1 MTPAASTWLSALAL
15 MVCAAISGGAP
26 SLGAAEADYAPAI
39 SGEVL
44 HANTLEF
51 GVLNFR
57 DVVARPELHGRKML
71 FDRCQA
77 KAYGGIVSG
86 WLSIDLPKPDPQ
98 GGPASAIV
106 YKAHFDLVKADLA
119 TLLRQLGGNAENLS
133 GTLNGWVDFTIPAD
147 HPDQMSGHGELS
159 ITDGSFVQLP
169 VLANLLVGDPGASK
183 GKDRL
188 DTRFNLG
195 EGKLSLV
202 FAQIDSPAAKISIFG
217 HISYDGDLRLS
228 MEPLFANK
236 IANAITGGVA
246 TFLLNP
252 LTRRAARFAVRGQI
266 TNPVLVS
273 DPFGKTAD

>member
-1 MTPAASTWLSALAL
+1 MIGRALTWLTTQRLTALLLLAGAL
-15 MVCAAISGGAP
+15 LAALS
-26 SLGAAEADYAPAI
+26 AAEADYAPAI

-51 GVLNFR
+51 GVLSFR
-57 DVVARPELHGRKML
+57 DVVARPELHGRKMM

-77 KAYGGIVSG
+77 KAYGGMVTG
-86 WLSIDLPKPDPQ
+86 WLSIDLPKPDPK
-98 GGPASAIV
+98 GGPAS
-106 YKAHFDLVKADLA
+106 AHFDLVKADLA

-133 GTLNGWVDFTIPAD
+133 GTLNGWIDFSLPAD
-147 HPDQMSGHGELS
+147 RPDQLSGHGELS

-195 EGKLSLV
+195 DGKLSLV
-202 FAQIDSPAAKISIFG
+202 FAQIDSPSAKISIFG
-217 HISYDGDLRLS
+217 HITYDGDLRLS
-228 MEPLFANK
+228 LEPLFANK
-236 IANAITGGVA
+236 IADAITGGVA
-246 TFLLNP
+246 TLLLNP

-273 DPFGKTAD
+273 DPFGKSAQ